1 MRSEPK
7 LQLFCAYSTAMAVQG
22 RAMAV
27 QGRAM
32 AVQGRAMAD
41 YADTGSM
48 P

>member
-1 MRSEPK
+1 LRSEPK

-32 AVQGRAMAD
+32 AD

>member
-1 MRSEPK
+1 
-7 LQLFCAYSTAMAVQG
+7 
-22 RAMAV
+22 MAV